1 MKNLVLL
8 VLFIFSISEI
18 KAQSFYGDNPLAHT
32 YSIVALD
39 PETGD
44 MGVAVQSHWFL
55 VGPLVAWGKAGVGVV
70 ATQSFINVSFG
81 PRGLEL
87 LEKGFTPQQVVDTL
101 LSTDEGRDVRQL
113 AVLDITGDAAS
124 YTGKNCIPFAGNIVG
139 ENYSVQAN
147 LMLTDDVPTAMAK
160 SFESSNGPLAERLV
174 AALIAAES
182 AGGDIRGKQSAA
194 LLVVRGKSTGKIW
207 EDVLVDLRVDD
218 NPNPNEELERLL
230 KVHRAYE
237 HMNNGDLAI
246 EHGDMKKAV
255 KEYGLAEEMFP
266 DNEEMKYWHAITLI
280 ENGKL
285 NEALPILKEVFHKNN
300 NWRILTPRLRE
311 VNLLNV
317 TDEELEKILEL

>member
-174 AALIAAES
+174 AALKAAES
-182 AGGDIRGKQSAA
+182 
-194 LLVVRGKSTGKIW
+194 
-207 EDVLVDLRVDD
+207 
-218 NPNPNEELERLL
+218 
-230 KVHRAYE
+230 
-237 HMNNGDLAI
+237 
-246 EHGDMKKAV
+246 
-255 KEYGLAEEMFP
+255 
-266 DNEEMKYWHAITLI
+266 
-280 ENGKL
+280 
-285 NEALPILKEVFHKNN
+285 
-300 NWRILTPRLRE
+300 
-311 VNLLNV
+311 
-317 TDEELEKILEL
+317 